1 MTTYN
6 CTVTFDA
13 SSNVTVEADSPEK
26 AAEIAEELSEGNQ
39 HICHHCSDCLDT
51 GDILGVHVCE
61 GDEEVLDTTYKPQR
75 PWVGLTDEEVQ
86 DCFDEMWCSPVKHW
100 PFFAR
105 AIEAKLKEKNNG

>member
-6 CTVTFDA
+6 CTVIFDA

-39 HICHHCSDCLDT
+39 HICHHCSDRLDT

-61 GDEEVLDTTYKPQR
+61 GDEQVLDTTYQPKR
-75 PWVGLTDEEVQ
+75 TWVGLTEEEINAC
-86 DCFDEMWCSPVKHW
+86 DPSEECWGLHKI
-100 PFFAR
+100 AR
-105 AIEAKLKEKNNG
+105 AIEQRLKEKNT